1 MLSPAAAAILE
12 NAECLQQCFKMFQ
25 IIRRMMNALTQA
37 EVSQVLSPWGI
48 RLLKPMLLHTLRP
61 HCSGSWSMMLS
72 SPSFTVLRR
81 LWLHFDLHGRHT
93 IDGA

>member
-1 MLSPAAAAILE
+1 MEAPGSATEESSGTPNMRALLVILALTYLE

-48 RLLKPMLLHTLRP
+48 RLLKPMLQI
-61 HCSGSWSMMLS
+61 SMNCL
-72 SPSFTVLRR
+72 P
-81 LWLHFDLHGRHT
+81 
-93 IDGA
+93 